1 MGIDLLADLLHTAL
15 RAGTPLALCALGV
28 LLAERSGVLNL
39 GQEGIM
45 VMGAVTGFVI
55 SLESGSHAAGVLA
68 AIAVGALMGLLF
80 VLLTG
85 PLRANPVASGLAL
98 AVFGTGLGAFAG
110 SDYVGRSLQG
120 IQVLA
125 IPWFAELPLLGKA
138 LFAQDGLL
146 YAAWA
151 LALGVGLT
159 LHRTRLGLAL
169 SAVGEDPAVAH
180 RLGLP
185 VLRIRAATACLGAAL
200 TGLGGAYLSL
210 AYTPLW
216 TEDMTA
222 GRGWI
227 ALAMVVL
234 AGWRTGPVL
243 LASYLFGF
251 FSILNLLM
259 QDLGWSISP
268 NVLSMMPYLFCLAA
282 LIALS
287 SQGRFSDRRAPTALG
302 NSFHPE
308 G

>member
-1 MGIDLLADLLHTAL
+1 MGIDLAADLLHTAF

-28 LLAERSGVLNL
+28 LVAERSGVLNL

-45 VMGAVTGFVI
+45 LMGAVTGFAI
-55 SLESGSHAAGVLA
+55 SLETGSHAAGVLA
-68 AIAVGALMGLLF
+68 AIAVGALMGSLF
-80 VLLTG
+80 VLLTL

-98 AVFGTGLGAFAG
+98 AVFGSGLCAFVG
-110 SDYVGRSLQG
+110 SGYVGSSLQG
-120 IQVLA
+120 IAVAA
-125 IPWFAELPLLGKA
+125 IPWLSELPLVGKA
-138 LFAQDGLL
+138 LFAQDPLL

-151 LALGVGLT
+151 LALGIGLT
-159 LHRTRLGLAL
+159 LHRTRFGLML
-169 SAVGEDPAVAH
+169 SAVGEDPEVAH
-180 RLGLP
+180 RLGVRVLP
-185 VLRIRAATACLGAAL
+185 MRAAMACLGAAL

-216 TEDMTA
+216 TEDMTS

-234 AGWRTGPVL
+234 AGWRTGSVL

-259 QDLGWSISP
+259 QDMGWSVSP
-268 NVLSMMPYLFCLAA
+268 NILSMTPYVLCLAA

-302 NSFHPE
+302 QNFHKE